1 MQELYPETCT
11 VQNSDN
17 DSRKEEN
24 SEVELCA
31 VDTKL
36 FTVMMVGKHWVITDG
51 YYEGKAEWLTN
62 RTVYK
67 NHCRQISSDAYV
79 GGKTILH

>member
-1 MQELYPETCT
+1 MSKGQEWFSWKGGYHNELLQELYPETCT

-51 YYEGKAEWLTN
+51 YYEGKAE
-62 RTVYK
+62 
-67 NHCRQISSDAYV
+67 
-79 GGKTILH
+79 